1 MYIILKTM
9 LNFSIIACVIFAALG
24 CYSLDISL
32 IFIGGLFALAGF
44 ILQLEMKNHKFD
56 PFA

>member
-9 LNFSIIACVIFAALG
+9 LNFSIIACVIFTALG
-24 CYSLDISL
+24 CYNLDISL
-32 IFIGGLFALAGF
+32 ISIGCLFALAGF
-44 ILQLEMKNHKFD
+44 ILQLEMKDHMFN